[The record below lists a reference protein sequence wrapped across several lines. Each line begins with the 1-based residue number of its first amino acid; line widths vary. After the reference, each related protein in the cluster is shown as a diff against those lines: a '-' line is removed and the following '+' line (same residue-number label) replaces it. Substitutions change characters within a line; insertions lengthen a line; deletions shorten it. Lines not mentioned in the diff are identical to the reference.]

1 MLIRHGFKA
10 NNEGLTVLIR
20 GVDLD
25 DVLDALVNIRS
36 MPPPNP
42 EQLAET
48 VENKVKE
55 KWDSLLPEQLLNKT
69 FASRELDIEGLM
81 RFALN
86 TIHL

>member
-1 MLIRHGFKA
+1 
-10 NNEGLTVLIR
+10 
-20 GVDLD
+20 
-25 DVLDALVNIRS
+25 

-86 TIHL
+86 AILL